1 VEAAPSTTAML
12 TAVGRGFHRLR
23 DARPWVL
30 DDPFALLLVGPRWR
44 ELSDRLGELFPERL
58 RRRVDAGLVVRARYA
73 EDRLELGDFDQYV
86 VLGAGLDSFVWRRPD
101 VLGSVRVFE
110 VDHPAS
116 QAWKLDRVNELA
128 LPRHENHVFVPIDF
142 EVASLRD
149 GLIGAG
155 FAWDQP
161 ALFSW
166 LGVTMY
172 LSVDAIEDTLRTIA
186 SAAPGSEVVLTYA
199 LIDKLLDD
207 DDRATLSIL
216 TKLTASSSEPLRTF
230 FTPDEIE
237 VLLTRCGLRPVD
249 HADRLELIRR
259 YFAGRTDA
267 LEPWGLGNLVAA
279 TVP

>member
-1 VEAAPSTTAML
+1 ML
-12 TAVGRGFHRLR
+12 TAVGRGSHRLR

-30 DDPFALLLVGPRWR
+30 DDPFALLLVGPSWR
-44 ELSDRLGELFPERL
+44 QLSDRLDALFPVHL
-58 RRRVDAGLVVRARYA
+58 RRRVEAGLVVRSRFA
-73 EDRLELGDFDQYV
+73 EDRLELGDFRQYV

-101 VLGSVRVFE
+101 ALGSVRVFE

-116 QAWKLDRVNELA
+116 QSWKLDRVNELA

-149 GLIGAG
+149 GLAGAG

-161 ALFSW
+161 AMFSW

-172 LSVDAIEDTLRTIA
+172 LSVDAIDDTLRTIA
-186 SAAPGSEVVLTYA
+186 SAAQGSEVVFTYA
-199 LIDKLLDD
+199 LVEELLEDKDK
-207 DDRATLSIL
+207 ATLAIL
-216 TKLTASSSEPLRTF
+216 RDLTATSSEPIRTF
-230 FTPDEIE
+230 FAPDEIE
-237 VLLTRCGLRPVD
+237 VLLGRCGLRLVD
-249 HADRLELIRR
+249 HADRLELVYR
-259 YFAGRTDA
+259 YFAERTDA